1 MSPGKRSSANPDAP
15 APALVELPV
24 RLLLEDGS
32 ETRGVSFGAPG
43 AVTGEVVFNTA
54 MTGYVETLTDPSYAG
69 QILAITYPLV
79 GNYGVP
85 GPRGAGSIDR
95 PFESDR
101 IQVQGLIVQKYVDDF
116 SHRDAQRSLAA
127 WLSESGV
134 PAMTAVDTRSLT
146 RKLRT
151 QGTMQGWMLPE
162 GTDPEAASAIDM
174 HEEVFQRVAPSEPVR
189 YAGGELEI
197 LLLDVGAKDNIVR
210 SLQTRGVSVLRVPW
224 HADFVALAE
233 QVDGV
238 VIGNGP
244 GDPSDLDDVSSRLAR
259 LMDGYRKPILGI
271 CLGNQLL
278 ARAAG
283 ASTYKLP
290 YGHRGVN
297 QPVQDLLT
305 RRCCIT
311 SQNHGYAVDTDSLP
325 GDWEPWFVNINDGT
339 NEGIRS
345 RTRPYASV
353 QFHPEAHPGPE
364 DSAFLFDDFLRLVGA
379 LA

>member
-1 MSPGKRSSANPDAP
+1 MSAGKRSTAKADARSP
-15 APALVELPV
+15 VTESLPV

-32 ETRGVSFGAPG
+32 ESQGMSFGAPG
-43 AVTGEVVFNTA
+43 AVRGEVVFNTA

-69 QILAITYPLV
+69 QILTLTYPLV

-85 GPRGAGSIDR
+85 GEREGTSIER
-95 PFESDR
+95 PFESGR
-101 IQVQGLIVQKYVDDF
+101 IQVQGLLVQNYVDNY
-116 SHRDAQRSLAA
+116 SHRAAQRSLGA
-127 WLSESGV
+127 WLRDAGV
-134 PAMTAVDTRSLT
+134 PAITGIDTRALT
-146 RKLRT
+146 RKLRA
-151 QGTMQGWMLPE
+151 QGTMQGWMLPPD
-162 GTDPEAASAIDM
+162 TDPAAAAAIDM
-174 HEEVFQRVAPSEPVR
+174 REEVFRRVAPAEPVR

-197 LLLDVGAKDNIVR
+197 MLLDVGAKDNIVR
-210 SLQTRGVSVLRVPW
+210 SLVARGVSVLRVPW
-224 HADFVALAE
+224 HADFAALAE
-233 QVDGV
+233 KVDGV

-244 GDPSDLDDVSSRLAR
+244 GDPSDLDHVSAKLAA
-259 LMDGYRKPILGI
+259 LMIDYRKPILGI

-283 ASTYKLP
+283 AKTYKLP

-325 GDWEPWFVNINDGT
+325 GEWEPWFVNINDGT

-345 RTRPYASV
+345 RTRPFASV

-364 DSAFLFDDFLRLVGA
+364 DSAFLFDDYLRLVGA
-379 LA
+379 LS